1 MIREF
6 WRKSAGALLAA
17 FALSA
22 VAHGAGDATFNSA
35 LERSWREA
43 DLAPVRP
50 ASDAAFLRR
59 ARLKL
64 TGKLPSP
71 GEIRAF
77 VRDRDPD
84 KRAKLIDRLIASQEF
99 ADMMAMRYCQMFRV
113 KSEFPINMWPNAVQL
128 FHAYLRDAAARD
140 VPYNRMAYALLTT
153 DGSNF
158 RKPQVNFLRGHA
170 DRTPEGIARGVMLSL
185 AGVRLEKLPEPY
197 RRGSAAF
204 FSRLRCKST
213 DEWKEEIVFTAPDS
227 AEITALTLDGTT
239 YRIAPNREPRRV
251 FAWWL
256 TSSQNP
262 YFARAFV
269 NRIWYYFLGRGFVEP
284 ADDLAEVTPDGRVR
298 VRTTAELDALA
309 DAFKRRKYS
318 VKALVRI
325 ICNSPAFNAD
335 WKTAEEEQNAAEKL
349 FAVYVLH
356 RLEPEVFVDALATVT
371 GAHDG
376 YRSVI
381 PEPFTILPRGTPAV
395 KIADGSIS
403 SGALD
408 NFGRSPRDSGELAET
423 RLRITSAQRQW
434 LLNSNILFGRLQKTP
449 QRIFGRRKLNTD
461 QRIDELYLTILSRFP
476 TKPERELIR
485 RRLNALPPKRRGRF
499 WNDVV
504 WALINTREFMLYH

>member
-1 MIREF
+1 MMCEIR
-6 WRKSAGALLAA
+6 RKIAALLVSALAA
-17 FALSA
+17 A
-22 VAHGAGDATFNSA
+22 VAYGAGDADFNFA

-43 DLAPVRP
+43 NLAPVRP

-77 VRDRDPD
+77 VRSRDPD
-84 KRAKLIDRLIASQEF
+84 KRAKLVDRLIASQEF

-140 VPYNRMAYALLTT
+140 LPYDRMARELLTT

-185 AGVRLEKLPEPY
+185 AGIRLEKLPEAY
-197 RRGSAAF
+197 RKGAAAF
-204 FSRLRCKST
+204 FVRLKCKST
-213 DEWKEEIVFTAPDS
+213 DEWKEEIVFTLPAA
-227 AEITALTLDGTT
+227 AETTALTPDGTT
-239 YRIAPNREPRRV
+239 YKIASNREPRRV

-256 TSSQNP
+256 TSPQNP
-262 YFARAFV
+262 YFARAFA
-269 NRIWYYFLGRGFVEP
+269 NRMWYFFMGRGFVEP
-284 ADDLAEVTPDGRVR
+284 ADDLAEITPDGKVK
-298 VRTTAELDALA
+298 VRTTVELDALA
-309 DAFKRRKYS
+309 EAFRRRRYS
-318 VKALVRI
+318 VKALVRV

-335 WKTAEEEQNAAEKL
+335 WKTDEAEQETAGKL
-349 FAVYVLH
+349 FAVYLLH
-356 RLEPEVFVDALATVT
+356 RLEPEVFVDALAAVT
-371 GAHDG
+371 GAHDR

-381 PEPFTILPRGTPAV
+381 PEPFTILPYGTPAV

-408 NFGRSPRDSGELAET
+408 NFGRSPRDSGVLAET
-423 RLRITSAQRQW
+423 RLQITSSQRQW
-434 LLNSNILFGRLQKTP
+434 LLNSNILFGRLQNTP
-449 QRIFGRRKLNTD
+449 RRIFGRRKLNTD
-461 QRIDELYLTILSRFP
+461 QRIEELYLVILSRYP
-476 TKPERELIR
+476 TKAEREVLR
-485 RRLNALPPKRRGRF
+485 RRLNAMPAKQRGRF
-499 WNDVV
+499 WRDVV